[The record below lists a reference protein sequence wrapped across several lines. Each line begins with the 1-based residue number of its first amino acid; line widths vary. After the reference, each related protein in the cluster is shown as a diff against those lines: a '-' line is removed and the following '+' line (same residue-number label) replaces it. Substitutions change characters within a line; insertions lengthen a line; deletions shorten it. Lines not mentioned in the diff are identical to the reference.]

1 MAVVNTIADLAAWL
15 GWYVVPFI
23 LILSLIVSIH
33 ELGHYLVGRWCG
45 VKIDAFS
52 LGFGPE
58 LWARVDS
65 HGTRWRVGALP
76 LGGYVKFHGDANV
89 ASVEGRASQS
99 LIPANPSNIQL
110 ISPPQLTTGKL
121 LSPVASS
128 RAITFASPN
137 GVALPLNVPG
147 LLVVPSNVEVDGGYA
162 EFQAE
167 TAAIMREVCG
177 RTVTAAD
184 IFAAAQA
191 LERAYATKG
200 YLSVRVA
207 VPPQRVAD
215 GETLHMTVVDGIV
228 PSTDVIDRSLT
239 LAGQPLRNRAAIV
252 AAGPIANFLLAFVIF
267 AGMFMAF
274 GRVEH
279 LARIGRVEASS
290 PAAAAGFQAGDV
302 VKSIN
307 GQPINSFEALQES
320 TLMST
325 GLPMNFVVDRDG
337 RAVELTATPK
347 ITVVDQGVF
356 GKRRMGHLGLA
367 SSANPN
373 DVRIERCG
381 LLTCAAWG
389 AQQEWF
395 IVKATGTYIVGI
407 FAGRESTD
415 QMSGLIGA
423 AQMAGEM
430 AKISFWEL
438 FSLAAW
444 FSVSVG
450 LMNLLPVPLL
460 DGGHLAFYAFE
471 GLRGRPLSERAQE
484 IGLRIGIALVA
495 LLVVFTTSHD
505 ILRLVTNGN

>member
-1 MAVVNTIADLAAWL
+1 LEAPQMAGVHAVADLLAWL

-23 LILSLIVSIH
+23 VILSLIVAVH

-58 LWARVDS
+58 LVARVDS
-65 HGTRWRVGALP
+65 RGTRWRIGALP
-76 LGGYVKFHGDANV
+76 LGGYVKFHGDANA
-89 ASVEGRASQS
+89 ASVGEG
-99 LIPANPSNIQL
+99 ANS
-110 ISPPQLTTGKL
+110 
-121 LSPVASS
+121 
-128 RAITFASPN
+128 
-137 GVALPLNVPG
+137 
-147 LLVVPSNVEVDGGYA
+147 VD
-162 EFQAE
+162 
-167 TAAIMREVCG
+167 R
-177 RTVTAAD
+177 R
-184 IFAAAQA
+184 
-191 LERAYATKG
+191 
-200 YLSVRVA
+200 
-207 VPPQRVAD
+207 
-215 GETLHMTVVDGIV
+215 
-228 PSTDVIDRSLT
+228 LT

-252 AAGPIANFLLAFVIF
+252 VAGPVANFILAFVIF
-267 AGMFMAF
+267 TGMFMGF

-279 LARIGRVEASS
+279 EARIGRVEAGS

-302 VKSIN
+302 VKTIN
-307 GQPINSFEALQES
+307 GNQIDSFEALQEA

-325 GLPMNFVVDRDG
+325 GLPMSFVVARQSQDVD
-337 RAVELTATPK
+337 LTATPQ

-367 SSANPN
+367 SSSDKN
-373 DVRIERCG
+373 DAKIEHCN
-381 LLTCAAWG
+381 LATCAAWG
-389 AQQEWF
+389 IAQEWF
-395 IVKATGTYIVGI
+395 IVKATGTYIAGV

-430 AKISFWEL
+430 AKISLWEL

-450 LMNLLPVPLL
+450 LMNLLPVPML

-471 GLRGRPLSERAQE
+471 ALRGRPLSERAQE

-505 ILRLVTNGN
+505 LLRLVSSGN

>member
-1 MAVVNTIADLAAWL
+1 MAGVHAVSDLLAWL

-23 LILSLIVSIH
+23 IILCLIVAVH
-33 ELGHYLVGRWCG
+33 ELGHYFVGRWCG

-58 LWARVDS
+58 LFARVDS
-65 HGTRWRVGALP
+65 RGTRWRIGALP
-76 LGGYVKFHGDANV
+76 LGGYVKFHGDANA
-89 ASVEGRASQS
+89 ASVGEDGNV
-99 LIPANPSNIQL
+99 NPS
-110 ISPPQLTTGKL
+110 
-121 LSPVASS
+121 V
-128 RAITFASPN
+128 
-137 GVALPLNVPG
+137 
-147 LLVVPSNVEVDGGYA
+147 
-162 EFQAE
+162 
-167 TAAIMREVCG
+167 
-177 RTVTAAD
+177 
-184 IFAAAQA
+184 
-191 LERAYATKG
+191 
-200 YLSVRVA
+200 
-207 VPPQRVAD
+207 
-215 GETLHMTVVDGIV
+215 
-228 PSTDVIDRSLT
+228 DRSLT

-252 AAGPIANFLLAFVIF
+252 VAGPVANFILAFIIF
-267 AGMFMAF
+267 TGMFMAF

-279 LARIGRVEASS
+279 VPRIGRVEAGA
-290 PAAAAGFQAGDV
+290 PAAAAGFQAGDL

-307 GQPINSFEALQES
+307 GNPIDSFEALQES

-325 GLPMNFVVDRDG
+325 GLPMNFVVDRQG
-337 RAVELTATPK
+337 NTVELTATPQV
-347 ITVVDQGVF
+347 TVVDQGVF

-367 SSANPN
+367 SSADKN
-373 DVRIERCG
+373 DAKVERCG
-381 LLTCAAWG
+381 LMSCAAWG
-389 AQQEWF
+389 AAQEWF

-430 AKISFWEL
+430 AKISLWEL

-471 GLRGRPLSERAQE
+471 ALRGRPLSERAQE

-505 ILRLVTNGN
+505 LFRLVSGGN